1 MGSSETVAS
10 ESVSPSRKS
19 GAPRSLRNIS
29 KRDCS
34 PVAPKPATMATRR
47 KTKYFALGIRRLA
60 DSRNARPVPLPSS
73 QDGSLEKSRESTI
86 PATAAMDAPASPK
99 AAWFPRNWTI
109 VPPTS
114 DPAPQPTAP
123 HSLILPYSLD
133 LSPRNRSVLESSNEE
148 IGALRTAM
156 DRATARADPNE
167 FVTVMSCTGTMP
179 TRIEATH
186 ACLWIWYL
194 STRTLI
200 AGLTR

>member
-1 MGSSETVAS
+1 MGTSETVAS
-10 ESVSPSRKS
+10 ERASPSRKS

-123 HSLILPYSLD
+123 HSLILPYSCCW
-133 LSPRNRSVLESSNEE
+133 SPRNRRVCPSRRDLTGASSAA
-148 IGALRTAM
+148 I
-156 DRATARADPNE
+156 DRATARADAKLCAS
-167 FVTVMSCTGTMP
+167 TMSCTGTMP